1 MAQEQRRNPL
11 RDKSPGLNGVRHL
24 LAVSSCKG
32 GVGKSTVAINFAYT
46 LARMGHRVGIFDA
59 DVYGPS
65 LPTVVRPEATELFSR
80 NELILPLEYEG
91 IKLMSFGFVPQM
103 AGGGAAIVRGPMAT
117 QIINQLLTG
126 TDWGELDYLVIDMPP
141 GTGDVQLTLTQL
153 VPLTAAIIVTTPQ
166 QLSFV
171 DVVKGIQMFQKM
183 KVPTVSVVENM
194 AYYQCEECGSKKH
207 LFGTGVR
214 QRLIDQFGIQNAF
227 ELPLLP
233 ALSETGD
240 SGRPFVLDQT
250 DHPVTAEFQA
260 LAKAT
265 VAEVQKMEAGEAAV
279 PSARFV
285 IGRGIVVTWPDG
297 REQDVEPAVLRR
309 RCLCALC
316 VDERTG
322 APLLDP
328 DSIPADIY
336 PSDISPMGNYAI
348 AVRWSD
354 GHDSSIY
361 PYDVIAELA
370 ESEG

>member
-1 MAQEQRRNPL
+1 MAAEQRRNPL
-11 RDKSPGLNGVRHL
+11 RDKSPGLDQVRHL

-32 GVGKSTVAINFAYT
+32 GVGKSTVAINVAYT
-46 LARMGHRVGIFDA
+46 MARMGHRVGVFDA

-65 LPTVVRPEATELFSR
+65 LPTVVRPPVTDLFSR
-80 NELILPLEYEG
+80 NELIVPLEYEG
-91 IKLMSFGFVPQM
+91 VKLMSFGFVPQ
-103 AGGGAAIVRGPMAT
+103 AASGGAAIVRGPMAT

-126 TDWGELDYLVIDMPP
+126 TDWGELDYLIIDMPP

-153 VPLTAAIIVTTPQ
+153 VPLTAAVIVTTPQ

-194 AYYQCEECGSKKH
+194 AYYQCEECGTRKH
-207 LFGTGVR
+207 LFGTGVK
-214 QRLIDQFGIQNAF
+214 QRLIDQFGIRNAF

-233 ALSETGD
+233 DLSRTGD
-240 SGRPFVLDQT
+240 AGRPFVLESQ
-250 DHPVTAEFQA
+250 DHDVSTVFRELAE
-260 LAKAT
+260 AT
-265 VAEVQKMEAGEAAV
+265 LAEVARMEDGQLAV
-279 PSARFV
+279 PSTRFV

-297 REQDVEPAVLRR
+297 REQDIDPAMLRR

-322 APLLDP
+322 MPVLDP
-328 DSIPADIY
+328 ASIPDDIY
-336 PSDISPMGNYAI
+336 PSEISPMGNYAI
-348 AVRWSD
+348 AIQWSD

-370 ESEG
+370 V